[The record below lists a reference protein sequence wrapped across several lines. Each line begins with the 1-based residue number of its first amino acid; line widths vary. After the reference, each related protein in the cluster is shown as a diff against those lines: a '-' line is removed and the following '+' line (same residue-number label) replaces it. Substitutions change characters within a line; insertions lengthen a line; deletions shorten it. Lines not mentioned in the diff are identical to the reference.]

1 MKRRTIVPILLL
13 VLFVF
18 ASCAGMQMGGA
29 DDSPQLKQ
37 EKAYLA
43 ARKEFALTLK
53 KYNDY
58 YDRANAATQ
67 AKWKEQIDPLFKKTD
82 KALKAWK
89 LAIDQDFDATSQE
102 QFYLDM
108 KGELFMLLV
117 DVFVEEGG

>member
-1 MKRRTIVPILLL
+1 LKRRTIVPILLL

-18 ASCAGMQMGGA
+18 VSCSGMQLGA
-29 DDSPQLKQ
+29 PDDSPKLKQ

-58 YDRANAATQ
+58 YDRTDAATK
-67 AKWKEQIDPLFKKTD
+67 AKWKEQIDPLFQKTD

-89 LAIDQDFDATSQE
+89 LAIDEGFDATSQE

-117 DVFVEEGG
+117 DVFNLEGG